1 MYFSRLN
8 YKYLEIYHEIIK
20 HVIWL
25 GRKIEVNMVLDL
37 CEKILWIICQDFL
50 MYHGFLFFYG
60 RRYLQEKINEG
71 MKWWATL
78 R

>member
-50 MYHGFLFFYG
+50 MYDGHLFFCG
-60 RRYLQEKINEG
+60 RQDLQEKINEG

>member
-37 CEKILWIICQDFL
+37 CEKILWIICRHAYIMQL
-50 MYHGFLFFYG
+50 PELPK
-60 RRYLQEKINEG
+60 L
-71 MKWWATL
+71 T
-78 R
+78 